1 LDEGVLMVGCCA
13 TPVRNT
19 LYHAILLA
27 PDERGG
33 FIEVR
38 DPLTTHF
45 PGDGR
50 APPRRPPDRLSV
62 EDTHPLSVVPGRG
75 ICGARLCV
83 CALRF
88 GGYGVGVTHT
98 RSPVRE
104 KDIQLNFEA
113 DRQGLKCLPFLEPN

>member
-1 LDEGVLMVGCCA
+1 LCHSRPEHTVS
-13 TPVRNT
+13 
-19 LYHAILLA
+19 
-27 PDERGG
+27 
-33 FIEVR
+33 R
-38 DPLTTHF
+38 DPAGARRTRRLYRGPRPPDHTLPD